1 MAAAVAQRD
10 VALDNAAAAA
20 LVVPA
25 AAAAPGELSPQEEA
39 YRDAVAAAAA
49 ADAAVAELQAQINL
63 DIEQVEGGVGG
74 RGGGIRGRGR
84 GSRGRGRVG
93 GPPDAAELPAAA
105 APPVRGRGRGRAAA
119 APPVR
124 GRGRGRAAAA
134 ADAASD
140 AAELP
145 AAPRGRGGRGRAGR
159 PRAAG
164 ARPFKPG
171 PYGCSKCRFAKK
183 GCKGGCIP
191 WAESGTNGYTTG
203 ANGEVLNNKYNA
215 DGTPVAVGAN

>member
-93 GPPDAAELPAAA
+93 GPPDAAELP
-105 APPVRGRGRGRAAA
+105 AA